1 MKKILCLISLFLLGV
16 TLYASPI
23 TGLLERIDKGASRKF
38 VIERLKGEKDFFELD
53 YKHCN
58 IFILQ
63 MLAFCSGGLVKDW
76 GKGFL

>member
-53 YKHCN
+53 
-58 IFILQ
+58 
-63 MLAFCSGGLVKDW
+63 
-76 GKGFL
+76 

>member
-38 VIERLKGEKDFFELD
+38 VIERLKGKRISLNWIRRGIKSW
-53 YKHCN
+53 YAVTTMSALPRVSTG
-58 IFILQ
+58 I
-63 MLAFCSGGLVKDW
+63 
-76 GKGFL
+76 